1 MKNTTL
7 YRVSLL
13 LLSLFLFHNSHALPF
28 FDSQNNELPTLAPML
43 EKVTPAVVNISTKGK
58 YQGKSQLPE
67 FFNDPLFQRFFQ
79 FQLPEQNQ
87 QKSKQLHALGSGV
100 IVNAQKGYILTNNHV
115 IDDASEILVTLKDG
129 RKLVAELIGTDSQTD
144 IAVLKINASDL
155 SALTL
160 ADSDKLRVG
169 DFALAI
175 GHPFGLGQTV
185 TSGIVSGLGRSGL
198 GIENYE
204 NFIQTDASINPGNS
218 GGALVNLHGELIG
231 INTAMFSQ
239 SGGNIGIGFA
249 IPINM
254 AKAVMSQ
261 LIQHGSI
268 QRGVLGVQIQ
278 DLTPE
283 LAAAIGTNTTYGAIV
298 SQVIASSA
306 ASKAGIKAGDI
317 IVAVNAKTIRNSS
330 SLRNTIGLKR
340 PGDSVKLNII
350 RVDEELTITAIIG
363 GPQSISS
370 IETNNAYSSVFEGQ
384 KLHSSLKGSN
394 LGQSSNG
401 QGIQVLEVKPQSSA
415 WRSGL
420 RADDIIVA
428 INRLPVN
435 SLSDLKK
442 LSKKLRQKKS
452 VQTLALN
459 IHRGRSALFLVIR

>member
-1 MKNTTL
+1 MKNNTL

-13 LLSLFLFHNSHALPF
+13 LITLFSFNNSHALAF
-28 FDSQNNELPTLAPML
+28 FDSQNKELPTLAPML

-67 FFNDPLFQRFFQ
+67 FFSDPLFQRFFQ

-87 QKSKQLHALGSGV
+87 QQSQQHHALGSGV

-129 RKLVAELIGTDSQTD
+129 RKLLAELIGTDPQTD
-144 IAVLKINASDL
+144 IAVLKINSSDL

-160 ADSDKLRVG
+160 ADSDQLRVG

-231 INTAMFSQ
+231 INTAMFSK

-268 QRGVLGVQIQ
+268 QRGMLGVQIQ

-283 LAAAIGTNTTYGAIV
+283 LATAIGTNTTYGAIV
-298 SQVIASSA
+298 SQVISNSA

-317 IVAVNAKTIRNSS
+317 ITAVNAKTIKNSS

-340 PGDSVKLNII
+340 PGDRVKLSIV
-350 RVDEELTITAIIG
+350 RGDKTLTITATIN
-363 GPQSISS
+363 GPQSIST
-370 IETNNAYSSVFEGQ
+370 IDTNNTKSSVFEGQ
-384 KLHSSLKGSN
+384 KLHPSLKGAN
-394 LGQSSNG
+394 FGQSNNA
-401 QGIQVLEVKPQSSA
+401 QGIQVLEVKPQSPA

-420 RADDIIVA
+420 RTDDIIVA
-428 INRLPVN
+428 INRQPVN
-435 SLSDLKK
+435 SLSDLTK
-442 LSKKLRQKKS
+442 LSKQFRQKKS